1 MNDKKAHLDYAGL
14 FALASEQEGYFT
26 AAQAQGC
33 GISPRLLTHHTLT
46 GRFIRVARGLY
57 RFRDY
62 PSSPDEEV
70 MVAWLAVDKERGVVS
85 HESALDLLDLTDVIP
100 YSVHLT
106 VTRDRRGLHT
116 PPGVTVHTV
125 TTPLRADEVVTRR
138 GIRLTAPVRTL
149 LDVAEGGIAPEQVE
163 RGVREAVR
171 RGLTTPNHLRQEA
184 LRHRKRV
191 QRLIATA
198 LDEAVVSA

>member
-1 MNDKKAHLDYAGL
+1 MNDEKRNLDYAGL
-14 FALASEQEGYFT
+14 FALASEQTGYFT

-33 GISPRLLTHHTLT
+33 GISPRLLTHHTST
-46 GRFIRVARGLY
+46 GRFVRIARGLY

-70 MVAWLAVDKERGVVS
+70 MTAWLAVGKERSVVS

-100 YSVHLT
+100 HAVHLT
-106 VTRDRRGLHT
+106 VTRDRRGLHA
-116 PPGVTVHTV
+116 PPGVMLHTV
-125 TTPLRADEVVTRR
+125 TTPLRAEEVVTRR

-149 LDVAEGGIAPEQVE
+149 LDVAETGMAPEQVE

-171 RGLTTPNHLRQEA
+171 RGLATPDQLRQGA
-184 LRHRKRV
+184 QTHGKRV

-198 LDEAVVSA
+198 LDEAVVLA